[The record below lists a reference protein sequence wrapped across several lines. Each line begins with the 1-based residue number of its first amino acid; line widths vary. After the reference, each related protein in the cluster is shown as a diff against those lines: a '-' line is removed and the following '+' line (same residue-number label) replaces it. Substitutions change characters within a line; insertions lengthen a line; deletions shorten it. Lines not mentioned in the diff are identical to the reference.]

1 MTLEP
6 RMGPHGR
13 DDDLTR
19 ALRRIYAAP
28 ADEAYWSALERRI
41 MARIVE
47 EEWWLPLAAWVRVG
61 VVAAGVA
68 LAVASLTLVRN
79 HRAEAQ
85 IAYRTVIETPRTAPL
100 QMATETESGTASERE
115 AMLRFVI
122 SP

>member
-6 RMGPHGR
+6 RIGPRGR

-19 ALRRIYAAP
+19 ALRRLYAAP
-28 ADEAYWSALERRI
+28 ADEVYWSTLERRI
-41 MARIVE
+41 MARVAE

-61 VVAAGVA
+61 VIAAGIA

-100 QMATETESGTASERE
+100 QMATESGTASERE
-115 AMLRFVI
+115 ALLRYVI